1 MTRTGGAKVVAS
13 RDPRPN
19 AAPEDAVAADG
30 RGAAE
35 GSAAEASTAAHI
47 TAVDAAR
54 RALLEG
60 VGMEVAASFPG
71 ITRLGGQIVAALY
84 LADVPGSSGRS
95 MDELSAELGRSKS
108 NIFANLRA
116 LEAAGIV
123 ERRRSAGARHDR
135 FALRGPYPDVL
146 VGAYVS
152 RLRRMVSDKRA
163 LVDRALSL
171 LGKAEGEEAE
181 LLRRK
186 LNELGR
192 KYGKFGEFFQ
202 RVGPALDVPID
213 LDSMLRDLPPE
224 MLDAIAELVATT
236 IGKR

>member
-1 MTRTGGAKVVAS
+1 M
-13 RDPRPN
+13 
-19 AAPEDAVAADG
+19 
-30 RGAAE
+30 
-35 GSAAEASTAAHI
+35 
-47 TAVDAAR
+47 
-54 RALLEG
+54 LEG

-84 LADVPGSSGRS
+84 LADVPGESGRS

-135 FALRGPYPDVL
+135 FALRGPYPDVMI
-146 VGAYVS
+146 GAYIG

-163 LVDRALSL
+163 LVERSL
-171 LGKAEGEEAE
+171 GILGDAKGDEAD

-192 KYGKFGEFFQ
+192 KYGLFGDFFS
-202 RVGPALDVPID
+202 RVGPALDAPID
-213 LDSMLRDLPPE
+213 LEPLLRDLPPE
-224 MLDAIAELVATT
+224 ILDAIAEMALAATAK
-236 IGKR
+236 GRG

>member
-1 MTRTGGAKVVAS
+1 
-13 RDPRPN
+13 
-19 AAPEDAVAADG
+19 
-30 RGAAE
+30 
-35 GSAAEASTAAHI
+35 
-47 TAVDAAR
+47 
-54 RALLEG
+54 LLEG

-84 LADVPGSSGRS
+84 LADVPGDSGRS
-95 MDELSAELGRSKS
+95 MDELSVELGRSKS

-135 FALRGPYPDVL
+135 FALRGPYPDVMI
-146 VGAYVS
+146 GAYIG

-163 LVDRALSL
+163 LVERSL
-171 LGKAEGEEAE
+171 GILGDARGDEAD

-192 KYGKFGEFFQ
+192 KYGLFGDFFQ
-202 RVGPALDVPID
+202 RVGPALDAPID
-213 LDSMLRDLPPE
+213 LEPLLRDIPPDL
-224 MLDAIAELVATT
+224 LDAIAEMAAAATKPR
-236 IGKR
+236 G

>member
-1 MTRTGGAKVVAS
+1 MTRSGGAKA
-13 RDPRPN
+13 
-19 AAPEDAVAADG
+19 AAPAAK
-30 RGAAE
+30 
-35 GSAAEASTAAHI
+35 SASDP
-47 TAVDAAR
+47 VVAAR

-84 LADVPGSSGRS
+84 LADVPGEAGRS

-123 ERRRSAGARHDR
+123 ERRRSAGSRHDR

-146 VGAYVS
+146 VGAYIG
-152 RLRRMVSDKRA
+152 RLRRMVADKRS

-171 LGKAEGEEAE
+171 LGEAKGDEAE

-192 KYGKFGEFFQ
+192 KYGLFGEVFQ
-202 RVGPALDVPID
+202 RVGPALDGPID
-213 LDSMLRDLPPE
+213 LEPLLRDLPSE
-224 MLDAIAELVATT
+224 ILDAIGEMAATLT
-236 IGKR
+236 RDPSKK